1 MEQKRTP
8 TEIAATVFKALPHIN
23 QVWVDEKAQLFH
35 LDGRNGGTLIKRED
49 HPISQQ
55 VVHTPAEIINEEK
68 H

>member
-8 TEIAATVFKALPHIN
+8 ADIAATVFKALPHIN

-35 LDGRNGGTLIKRED
+35 LDARKGGTLIKRPEHESS
-49 HPISQQ
+49 HPL
-55 VVHTPAEIINEEK
+55 VHTPAEKINEVK